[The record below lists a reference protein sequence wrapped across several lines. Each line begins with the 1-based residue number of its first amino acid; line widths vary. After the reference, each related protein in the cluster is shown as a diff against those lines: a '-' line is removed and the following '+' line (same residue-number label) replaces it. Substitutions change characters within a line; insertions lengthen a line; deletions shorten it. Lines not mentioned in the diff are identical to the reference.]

1 MMLGSGGGIVGGVE
15 ALSSTAGNLLGSVGT
30 VLPLSFA
37 FAAGMVSTV
46 NPCGF
51 AMLPA
56 YLGLYLGS
64 REGVET
70 APSVFR
76 RLIRAVMVGG
86 IVSAGFIVLFGA
98 TGAAIAG
105 GAQALVEVF
114 AWIGLGVGVLLVGAG
129 AWLIG
134 GGKLY
139 MGFAARAAAHTGNPS
154 QVNARGY
161 FLFGVSYGIASLSCT
176 LPIFLA
182 VVGTSLATGG
192 ILLATGQFIA
202 YALGMGLVILTL
214 TILTAMF
221 KATVART
228 LQRILPHINSI
239 SAALMIL
246 AGAYIVF
253 YWLTTGGL
261 LGRMGFKGF

>member
-1 MMLGSGGGIVGGVE
+1 
-15 ALSSTAGNLLGSVGT
+15 
-30 VLPLSFA
+30 
-37 FAAGMVSTV
+37 
-46 NPCGF
+46 
-51 AMLPA
+51 
-56 YLGLYLGS
+56 
-64 REGVET
+64 
-70 APSVFR
+70 
-76 RLIRAVMVGG
+76 MVGG

-114 AWIGLGVGVLLVGAG
+114 AWIGLGVGVLLVGTG

-139 MGFAARAAAHTGNPS
+139 MGFAARAASHIGNPS
-154 QVNARGY
+154 QVNVRGY

-192 ILLATGQFIA
+192 VFLATGQFIA
-202 YALGMGLVILTL
+202 YALGMGFVILTL

-239 SAALMIL
+239 SAVLMIL
-246 AGAYIVF
+246 AGAYLVF

-261 LGRMGFKGF
+261 LERMSFNGP